1 MSPLSEAL
9 QPLAPPPLEEGER
22 RRLLE
27 IARQTIATAVSEG
40 PMLQLPDPG
49 GRISIPG
56 GVFVSLHKQ
65 QQLRGCI
72 GQTTAR
78 QPLYRAV
85 IEAATSAALHD
96 PRFPPLTREELSEV
110 EIEISVLS
118 PMTQLDSHTV
128 EQQIVIGQHGLMV
141 SKGSYRGLLLPQVA
155 VQFDWDA
162 RKFLEETC
170 LKANLTPDAWCTGA
184 RLEMFTAEVFGET
197 GPRETARETYSNST

>member
-1 MSPLSEAL
+1 MAPPSEAL
-9 QPLAPPPLEEGER
+9 PPPDPPALPSPLGEEER
-22 RRLLE
+22 RRLLQL
-27 IARQTIATAVSEG
+27 ARQAIATTVREDQV
-40 PMLQLPDPG
+40 PQLHDPG
-49 GRISIPG
+49 GRLTIPA

-72 GQTTAR
+72 GHLAAH

-110 EIEISVLS
+110 DIEISILS
-118 PMTQLDSHTV
+118 PMTELDSHTA
-128 EQQIVIGQHGLMV
+128 EERIVIGQHGLMV
-141 SKGSYRGLLLPQVA
+141 SQGNYRGLLLPQVA
-155 VQFDWDA
+155 VQFGWDA

-170 LKANLTPDAWCTGA
+170 LKANLAPNAWCAGV

-197 GPRETARETYSNST
+197 SREAYSNST